1 MARAPHGRAL
11 QRFQVRAGGYN
22 RAVSK
27 TGINDD
33 RGATALLVIDML
45 NPYEH
50 DDAEELA
57 ASVADAVPAVSDL
70 VQRARDS
77 ETSVIYVNDNYGDWN
92 SSAGQL
98 AQRALEGRHP
108 ELVEPVL
115 PPQGSSFV
123 IKPRHSAFYQTPL
136 EYLLYRR
143 GVERVVLTGQ
153 VTEQCILYS
162 ALDAYVRHLSIVV
175 PRDAVAHIDERLAQA
190 SLDMMQRN
198 MRVEVPNALDF
209 SLGVRVSSR

>member
-1 MARAPHGRAL
+1 MQQL
-11 QRFQVRAGGYN
+11 FEVRAGGYN

-27 TGINDD
+27 METNDHP
-33 RGATALLVIDML
+33 GATALLVIDML
-45 NPYEH
+45 NAYEH

-57 ASVADAVPAVSDL
+57 GSVADAVPAVSKL
-70 VQRARDS
+70 VQRAHDS
-77 ETSVIYVNDNYGDWN
+77 DTSVIYVNDNYGDWN
-92 SSAGQL
+92 SSAEQL

-115 PPQGSSFV
+115 PPQGTSFV

-136 EYLLYRR
+136 EYLLYRQ

-162 ALDAYVRHLSIVV
+162 ALDAYVRHLSVVV

-190 SLDMMQRN
+190 ALDMMQRN
-198 MRVEVPNALDF
+198 MRVETPKALDF
-209 SLGVRVSSR
+209 SLSLRAPSG